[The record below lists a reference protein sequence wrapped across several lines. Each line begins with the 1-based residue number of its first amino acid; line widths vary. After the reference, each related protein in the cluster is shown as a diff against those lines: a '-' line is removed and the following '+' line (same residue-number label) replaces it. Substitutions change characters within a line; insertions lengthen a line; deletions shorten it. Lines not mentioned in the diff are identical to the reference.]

1 MKAPGVLKTVVF
13 LWALASCFDVAAQ
26 SARFGSRMI
35 SVGDDAER
43 VRDVAGSPEKTEAID
58 PDNPALSVW
67 TYRRKGRVIDL
78 WIADGKVVRVDDR
91 KDDEHKEAIANQ

>member
-1 MKAPGVLKTVVF
+1 MKAI
-13 LWALASCFDVAAQ
+13 WLAAGLLFCLDAAAQ

-35 SVGDDAER
+35 SLGDDVER
-43 VRDVAGSPEKTEAID
+43 VRDVAGSPETTDAVD

-67 TYRRKGRVIDL
+67 TYHRKNRVIEL

-91 KDDEHKEAIANQ
+91 KADAG